1 MNIQDVRELKQIVET
16 LRSGANELENEL
28 IKQRIDEVIEPI
40 KSNPIFELLI
50 KLNETDNT
58 KRAIQYLVDYDMD
71 AQDKGEDSLYDLVE
85 ARVIAERAFEIYDHR
100 KDYRG
105 AA

>member
-16 LRSGANELENEL
+16 LRSGSNELENEL

-50 KLNETDNT
+50 KLNETENT

>member
-16 LRSGANELENEL
+16 LRSGSNELENEL

-50 KLNETDNT
+50 KLHETDNT

-71 AQDKGEDSLYDLVE
+71 AQCKGTKSLYVLVE
-85 ARVIAERAFEIYDHR
+85 SRVIAERAFEIYDHR

>member
-1 MNIQDVRELKQIVET
+1 MNIQDVRELKQIIET
-16 LRSGANELENEL
+16 LRSGSNELENEL
-28 IKQRIDEVIEPI
+28 IKQRIDEVIDPI

-71 AQDKGEDSLYDLVE
+71 AQEKGTESLYDLVE
-85 ARVIAERAFEIYDHR
+85 SRVIAERAFEIYDHR

>member
-1 MNIQDVRELKQIVET
+1 MNIQEVQEFRKIVET
-16 LRSGANELENEL
+16 LRSGINEQENEL

-71 AQDKGEDSLYDLVE
+71 AQEKVTDSLYDLVE
-85 ARVIAERAFEIYDHR
+85 SRVIAERAFEIYDHR
-100 KDYRG
+100 RDYRG

>member
-1 MNIQDVRELKQIVET
+1 MDLQTVRELNRIVET
-16 LRSGANELENEL
+16 LRSGFNELENEL
-28 IKQRIDEVIEPI
+28 IKQRIDEVIDPI

-71 AQDKGEDSLYDLVE
+71 AQEKGTESLYDLVE
-85 ARVIAERAFEIYDHR
+85 SRVIAERAFEIYDHR
-100 KDYRG
+100 KDFQG

>member
-1 MNIQDVRELKQIVET
+1 MDLQAVRELNRIVET
-16 LRSGANELENEL
+16 LRSGSNELENDL
-28 IKQRIDEVIEPI
+28 IKKRTAEVIETI

-58 KRAIQYLVDYDMD
+58 KRAVQYLQDYDMD
-71 AQDKGEDSLYDLVE
+71 AQCKGTESLYDMVE

>member
-16 LRSGANELENEL
+16 LRSGSNELENEL
-28 IKQRIDEVIEPI
+28 IKQRIDEVIESI
-40 KSNPIFELLI
+40 KSNPIFDLLI

-71 AQDKGEDSLYDLVE
+71 AQGKGEDSLYDLVE

>member
-16 LRSGANELENEL
+16 LRSGSNELENEL
-28 IKQRIDEVIEPI
+28 IKQRIDEVIDPI

>member
-16 LRSGANELENEL
+16 LRSGSNELENEL

-58 KRAIQYLVDYDMD
+58 KRAIQYLQDYDMD
-71 AQDKGEDSLYDLVE
+71 TQDKGTESLYDLVE

-100 KDYRG
+100 RDYRG

>member
-16 LRSGANELENEL
+16 LRLGSNEQENEL
-28 IKQRIDEVIEPI
+28 IKQRIDEIIEPI
-40 KSNPIFELLI
+40 NSNPIFELLI

-58 KRAIQYLVDYDMD
+58 KRAIQYLVDYDMN
-71 AQDKGEDSLYDLVE
+71 AQDKGTESLYDLVE

>member
-1 MNIQDVRELKQIVET
+1 MDLQTVRDLKQIVET
-16 LRSGANELENEL
+16 LRSGSNELENEL

-58 KRAIQYLVDYDMD
+58 RRAVQYLQDYDMD
-71 AQDKGEDSLYDLVE
+71 AQDKGTESLYDMVE
-85 ARVIAERAFEIYDHR
+85 SRVIAERAFEIYDHR
-100 KDYRG
+100 KDFQG

>member
-1 MNIQDVRELKQIVET
+1 MDLQTVRELKQIVAE
-16 LRSGANELENEL
+16 LRSGSNELENEL

-50 KLNETDNT
+50 KLHETDNT

-71 AQDKGEDSLYDLVE
+71 AQCKGTESLYDLVE
-85 ARVIAERAFEIYDHR
+85 SRVIAERAFEIYDHR

>member
-1 MNIQDVRELKQIVET
+1 MDLQTVRELNRIVET
-16 LRSGANELENEL
+16 LRSGSNELENDL
-28 IKQRIDEVIEPI
+28 IKKRTAEVIEPI

-71 AQDKGEDSLYDLVE
+71 AQEKGTDSLYDLVE
-85 ARVIAERAFEIYDHR
+85 LRVIAERAFEIYDHR
-100 KDYRG
+100 KDFQG

>member
-1 MNIQDVRELKQIVET
+1 MDLQTVRELKQIVAE
-16 LRSGANELENEL
+16 LRSGSNLEANEI
-28 IKQRIDEVIEPI
+28 IKQRIDAVIEPI

-58 KRAIQYLVDYDMD
+58 KRAIQYLFDYDME
-71 AQDKGEDSLYDLVE
+71 AQEKGTESLYDLVE
-85 ARVIAERAFEIYDHR
+85 LRVIAELALEIYDHR
-100 KDYRG
+100 KDYQG

>member
-1 MNIQDVRELKQIVET
+1 MNIQEVQEFRKIVET
-16 LRSGANELENEL
+16 LRSGINEQENEL
-28 IKQRIDEVIEPI
+28 IKQRVDEVIEPI

-71 AQDKGEDSLYDLVE
+71 TQCKGTESLYDLVE
-85 ARVIAERAFEIYDHR
+85 SRVIAERAFEIYDHR

>member
-1 MNIQDVRELKQIVET
+1 MDLQTVRELKQIVET
-16 LRSGANELENEL
+16 LRSGSNLEANEI

-58 KRAIQYLVDYDMD
+58 KRAVQYLQDHDME
-71 AQDKGEDSLYDLVE
+71 AQDRGTEALYDFVE
-85 ARVIAERAFEIYDHR
+85 LRVTAELAFEIYDHR
-100 KDYRG
+100 KDYQG

>member
-1 MNIQDVRELKQIVET
+1 MDLQTVRELKQIVET
-16 LRSGANELENEL
+16 LRSGSNKLEKEL
-28 IKQRIDEVIEPI
+28 IKQRTEEIIENI

-71 AQDKGEDSLYDLVE
+71 AQCKGTESLYDLIE
-85 ARVIAERAFEIYDHR
+85 SRVIVERAFEIYDHR